1 MICEEYVCNRDST
14 ELSRFLLSSDNSSLF
29 HHQDFFSYKDLIP
42 PNISPHHLIIRRKK
56 SIVSYIP
63 GAIKE
68 EGDRRFYESP
78 IFASCGGFV
87 LPPKKPRATRY
98 KFVDEI
104 VDCWLDSLSP
114 YNSVIVRPPHQF
126 YSRSGLQDA
135 EALEFI
141 LRSKGFSE
149 DQVELGL
156 VVKLPELTKNGIHP
170 VARREAAKALERGFS
185 LSLENGVSESVF
197 SLVLEQHSKRG
208 IMPTHS
214 LEELRRIE
222 HLFPGSIVSVVCRG
236 PKSAPGLAG
245 VAVLFRLSETL
256 LNLFYSATSDYAR
269 HIDIGSFIYRGL
281 LDYAVTSS
289 YQVVD
294 LGISTFGTLPHHDL
308 IFFKEKF
315 GAVPYLRRTFTLSR
329 N

>member
-1 MICEEYVCNRDST
+1 MICQEYDCDRDAT
-14 ELSRFLLSSDNSSLF
+14 ELSRFFLSSDNYSLF

-42 PNISPHHLIIRRKK
+42 PNISSHHLIIRKKK

-63 GAIKE
+63 GAIKKK
-68 EGDRRFYESP
+68 GDRRLYESP

-98 KFVDEI
+98 KFIDEI

-114 YNSVIVRPPHQF
+114 YDSVLVRPPHQF

-135 EALEFI
+135 DALEFV

-149 DQVELGL
+149 DHIELGL
-156 VVKLPELTKNGIHP
+156 VVKLAEFTKNGIHP
-170 VARREAAKALERGFS
+170 VARREATKTSEMGFS
-185 LSLENGVSESVF
+185 LSFERGVSDSAF
-197 SLVLEQHSKRG
+197 SLLLDQHSKRG
-208 IMPTHS
+208 IKPTHS
-214 LEELRRIE
+214 IEELHRIE
-222 HLFPGSIVSVVCRG
+222 QLFPGSIVSVVCTG
-236 PKSAPGLAG
+236 PKSNPGLAG
-245 VAVLFRLSETL
+245 VAVLFRLSDTL

-269 HIDIGSFIYRGL
+269 HIDVGSFIYRGL
-281 LDYAVTSS
+281 LDYAVASS
-289 YQVVD
+289 YKAVD
-294 LGISTFGTLPHHDL
+294 FGISTFGTLPHHDL

-329 N
+329 H